1 MLKDELMN
9 TNQENL
15 RKAAV
20 LVAALD
26 ADAADAVLERLPP
39 NHAALVRRLL
49 VEMADVAG
57 DEQSTVIGEFLGRDE
72 TGGVELELS
81 TYRMPTAAVPP
92 TPVPPASVS
101 AVSEAPLPFRF
112 LHEAAVEDL
121 GELLSGE
128 RPQTVAVVVSH
139 LPADQAAQTLA
150 ALPDALQ
157 TEVMQRLA
165 RLDETDP
172 LVLHEVEA
180 GLERRFRG
188 RFSQAGRRAAG
199 VGAVRQILNEATADV
214 RRQWLTNLSRNDPR
228 LAEKLTRPTFTFAEL
243 DRLTDAA
250 LRTLFTTVAEP
261 TAAVALAGA
270 DLAFAQRVATI
281 LPPAQAAKLQRAV
294 DTIGPT
300 RLSDVDA
307 AQDDIVLT
315 ARELETQGR
324 LEWSDAAG
332 REYRPA
338 MAA

>member
-1 MLKDELMN
+1 MN
-9 TNQENL
+9 ASHDNL

-26 ADAADAVLERLPP
+26 VDAADAVLERLPP
-39 NHAALVRRLL
+39 EHAALVRRML
-49 VEMADVAG
+49 VEMTDAAG
-57 DEQSTVIGEFLGRDE
+57 DEEHAVIGEFLRRDD

-81 TYRMPTAAVPP
+81 TYRIPT
-92 TPVPPASVS
+92 T
-101 AVSEAPLPFRF
+101 APLPSVAALPEEPKPFRF

-121 GELLSGE
+121 GELLAGE

-172 LVLHEVEA
+172 MVLREVEA

-188 RFSQAGRRAAG
+188 RFSHAGRRAAG
-199 VGAVRQILNEATADV
+199 VGAVRQILNEATVDV

-228 LAEKLTRPTFTFAEL
+228 LAAKLTRPTFTFAEL
-243 DRLTDAA
+243 DRLTDVA
-250 LRTLFTTVAEP
+250 LRMLFATVAEA

-270 DLAFAQRVATI
+270 DLAFAQRVAAV
-281 LPPAQAAKLQRAV
+281 LPPVQAAKLQRAV
-294 DTIGPT
+294 DTLGPT

-307 AQDDIVLT
+307 AQDEIVQA

-338 MAA
+338 LAA

>member
-1 MLKDELMN
+1 MN
-9 TNQENL
+9 VKNENL

-26 ADAADAVLERLPP
+26 ANAADAVLERLSAD
-39 NHAALVRRLL
+39 HAALVRRML
-49 VEMADVAG
+49 VDMTDAAG
-57 DEQSTVIGEFLGRDE
+57 DEEQTVIGEFLGRNE
-72 TGGVELELS
+72 AGGVELELS
-81 TYRMPTAAVPP
+81 TYRQPQTAA
-92 TPVPPASVS
+92 SL
-101 AVSEAPLPFRF
+101 PLGPLPEEPQPFRF

-121 GELLSGE
+121 GELLAGE
-128 RPQTVAVVVSH
+128 RPQIVAVVVSH

-150 ALPDALQ
+150 ALPAALQ

-172 LVLHEVEA
+172 VVLREVEA

-188 RFSQAGRRAAG
+188 RFSQAGRRSAG

-214 RRQWLTNLSRNDPR
+214 RRQWLTSLSRNDPR
-228 LAEKLTRPTFTFAEL
+228 LAEKLTRPSFTFAEL

-250 LRTLFTTVAEP
+250 LRTLLMSTAEA

-270 DLAFAQRVATI
+270 DLGFAERVAAV
-281 LPPAQAAKLQRAV
+281 LPPVQAAKLQRAI
-294 DTIGPT
+294 DTLGPT

-307 AQDDIVLT
+307 AQDAIVQA

-324 LEWSDAAG
+324 LEWSDAAS
-332 REYRPA
+332 REYRTAVRPA
-338 MAA
+338 AAA

>member
-1 MLKDELMN
+1 MN
-9 TNQENL
+9 AKNENL

-26 ADAADAVLERLPP
+26 ADAADAVLERLPVE
-39 NHAALVRRLL
+39 HAALVRRML
-49 VEMADVAG
+49 VEMTDAAG
-57 DEQSTVIGEFLGRDE
+57 DEEQAVIGEFLGRDE
-72 TGGVELELS
+72 SGGVELELS
-81 TYRMPTAAVPP
+81 TYRMPSTLPLPSAA
-92 TPVPPASVS
+92 
-101 AVSEAPLPFRF
+101 APLSEPVPFRF

-121 GELLSGE
+121 GELLAGE
-128 RPQTVAVVVSH
+128 RPQIVAVVVSH

-150 ALPDALQ
+150 ALPGALQ
-157 TEVMQRLA
+157 TDVMQRLA

-172 LVLHEVEA
+172 EVLREVEA

-188 RFSQAGRRAAG
+188 RFSQAGRRSAG

-214 RRQWLTNLSRNDPR
+214 RRQWLTSLSRNDPR
-228 LAEKLTRPTFTFAEL
+228 LAEKLTRPSFTFAEL

-250 LRTLFTTVAEP
+250 LRMLVMSVAEA

-270 DLAFAQRVATI
+270 DLGFAERVAAV

-294 DTIGPT
+294 DTLGPT

-307 AQDDIVLT
+307 AQDEIVQT

-324 LEWSDAAG
+324 LEWSDAAS
-332 REYRPA
+332 REYRTTVRPA
-338 MAA
+338 LAA